1 MRVQLSTCPR
11 VVSQKWELR
20 ARVGRMKTELDLLI
34 EEIERGEWSNT
45 AKPKKVPV
53 ESELEP
59 TCWHCGGSGRCGCIA
74 CGVMKPSTAWDAGPC
89 VPCQNRAK
97 KGRPQ

>member
-1 MRVQLSTCPR
+1 VFACPLSPSSEIPCVDTWTLKARVYAGSTVHLSTGGISK
-11 VVSQKWELR
+11 VG
-20 ARVGRMKTELDLLI
+20 AAGTVGRMKTELDLLI

-59 TCWHCGGSGRCGCIA
+59 TCWHCGGSGQCDCIS
-74 CGVMKPSTAWDAGPC
+74 P
-89 VPCQNRAK
+89 
-97 KGRPQ
+97 